1 MRFGLAARHS
11 NTDASYYYYYY
22 YYNYTPPPPLPPTTT
37 MTIPMAMTVTMT
49 MTMTMTMK
57 TSPPLA
63 PHYYDI
69 ESMRLTQVNGKY
81 QHGAPNAELGHK

>member
-1 MRFGLAARHS
+1 MGVVGWGLGMCFGLAARHS
-11 NTDASYYYYYY
+11 NTGTSYYYYYY

-37 MTIPMAMTVTMT
+37 
-49 MTMTMTMK
+49 TMTMTMK
-57 TSPPLA
+57 TSPPLS

-81 QHGAPNAELGHK
+81 QHVASNAELGHK